1 MKIRLIGLGNFL
13 NYHNR
18 VPTFLPLHK
27 LVSSKTKES
36 CSQEQLNTINHPS
49 IPSYFRVYNDINS
62 CLTLSMGI
70 NGIARAIGLGRDAA
84 AQREKMR
91 T

>member
-13 NYHNR
+13 NYQNC
-18 VPTFLPLHK
+18 VPTFLPLHN

-36 CSQEQLNTINHPS
+36 CSHEQLGTINRPS
-49 IPSYFRVYNDINS
+49 IPSYFMVYNDINS

-84 AQREKMR
+84 P
-91 T
+91 